1 MWIWITAMLA
11 SHAPAPASEP
21 TELQPPSAALVREP
35 AGEFVLEFADGRSE
49 RGGIAEFGLPAEGSL
64 EPLLVRFEWPAES
77 WAGSPSPGSSGTSAG
92 AQRAELEL
100 VGGERL
106 IGELAGG
113 GGDLLEVTLVG
124 ETRVPLSIDAL
135 LSLRF
140 PARLGSEDVARVE
153 RPEEGDRLY
162 RRVGDRLDRL
172 DGFVEA
178 FDGEGVRFD
187 SLVGSKQVPW
197 SEVGALFIEP
207 LADPESVAVSPR
219 RVAVDL
225 VNGSRLMGELGRADA
240 AGISLDLA
248 GGTAVRLP
256 TDALLRLSVLD
267 GRLAYLSDLEPA
279 AFEGGSAFGDTLG
292 LVWRPRVD
300 RCVEGG
306 PLLAG
311 NRRVPRGLGVMAPTT
326 LEWEL
331 EPGFRV
337 LRGAVAVDASVRRL
351 GLDGSVRFRVLVDG
365 EERFASEWL
374 GASRGAVALPE
385 IELGDARR
393 LRLVAEMGP
402 DYNAGDRADWLDLR
416 LIR

>member
-1 MWIWITAMLA
+1 MWTLLTALLA
-11 SHAPAPASEP
+11 SHGPAVAPVAPP
-21 TELQPPSAALVREP
+21 TAAEVAFEY
-35 AGEFVLEFADGRSE
+35 ADGRLE
-49 RGGIAEFGLPAEGSL
+49 RAAESTFSLPDEGPL
-64 EPLLVRFEWPAES
+64 EPILVRFERPAP
-77 WAGSPSPGSSGTSAG
+77 AAPRASGAADG
-92 AQRAELEL
+92 GDRAELEL

-113 GGDLLEVTLVG
+113 SGDLLEVTLVG
-124 ETRVPLSIDAL
+124 EVRVPLSIDAL

-140 PARLGSEDVARVE
+140 PERLGSEDAAAVE
-153 RPEEGDRLY
+153 RPAEGDRLY

-178 FDGEGVRFD
+178 FDGEGVRFE

-197 SEVGALFIEP
+197 QDVGALFIEP
-207 LADPESVAVSPR
+207 LGEADAADASPR

-225 VNGSRLMGELGRADA
+225 SNGSRLMGELGRADA
-240 AGISLDLA
+240 AGVSLALA
-248 GGTAVRLP
+248 GGTSVRLP

-267 GRLAYLSDLEPA
+267 GRLTYLSDLEPA
-279 AFEGGSAFGDTLG
+279 LFEGGSAFGDDLG
-292 LVWRPRVD
+292 LVWQPRVD

-311 NRRVPRGLGVMAPTT
+311 NRRVPRGIGVMAPTI

-331 EPGFRV
+331 EPGSRL
-337 LRGAVAVDASVRRL
+337 LRGSVAVDASVQRL
-351 GLDGSVRFRVLVDG
+351 GLEGSVRFRVLVDG
-365 EERFASEWL
+365 EQRFESEWI
-374 GASRGAVALPE
+374 GVSRGPLALPE
-385 IELGDARR
+385 IDLEGARR
-393 LRLVAEMGP
+393 LRLEADMGP